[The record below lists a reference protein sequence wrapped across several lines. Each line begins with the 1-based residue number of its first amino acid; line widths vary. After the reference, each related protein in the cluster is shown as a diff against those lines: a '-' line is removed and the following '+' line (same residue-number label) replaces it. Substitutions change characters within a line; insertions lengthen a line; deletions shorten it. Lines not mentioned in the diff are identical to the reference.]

1 MTKLN
6 IAVIGSGI
14 SGLSAAWL
22 LAKKHTVTIFEKADY
37 VGGHAN
43 TVDVMTGDGLA
54 PVDTGFIVF
63 NDTNYPNLSALFRH
77 LGVACDDT
85 VMGFSLTC
93 DDGRYEYSAS
103 GANGYFGQR
112 SNIARIRHWMLLKE
126 IARFFS
132 EAKTRIGIYHR
143 DTPLGEFLKCENY
156 TQTFIEDHILPMG
169 AAIWSSTTD
178 DMLAFPAQ
186 SFIQFYDNHGML
198 QFKNRPL
205 WRTVRGG
212 SRNYIRRILE
222 DSALDVRLGSDLK
235 HIRRKGDCVTLET
248 TDGVVHLFDHVVMA
262 THPDQALGLLGDAD
276 AAEQALLSQFT
287 YQENIAVLHRDPSWL
302 PRRRRL
308 WTSWNY
314 LKSGGSGDLC
324 VTYWMNQLQRLP
336 TRENLFVTLNPTEQI
351 DPDLVLRRFNYEHP
365 VFDTEALRA
374 QTKMASIQGQR
385 RTWFCGSWLGYG
397 FHEDGIASGL
407 NVAEQLGGVARP
419 WRRDQDYIR
428 NAPSEQLELQVAE

>member
-1 MTKLN
+1 LTKLN

-37 VGGHAN
+37 AGGHAN
-43 TVDVMTGDGLA
+43 TVDVMTGDGPA
-54 PVDTGFIVF
+54 SVDTGFIVF
-63 NDTNYPNLSALFRH
+63 NEINYPNLSALFRH

-112 SNIARIRHWMLLKE
+112 SNIARIRHWVLLKE

-132 EAKTRIGIYHR
+132 EAKTRMGIYHK
-143 DTPLGEFLKCENY
+143 DTPLGEFLKRENY
-156 TQTFIEDHILPMG
+156 SQSFIEDHILPMG

-205 WRTVRGG
+205 WRTVKGG
-212 SRNYIRRILE
+212 SRNYVSRILE
-222 DSALDVRLGSDLK
+222 DSALDLRLGTDLK
-235 HIRRKGDCVTLET
+235 HVRRKGDCVTLET

-287 YQENIAVLHRDPSWL
+287 YQKNIAVLHRDPSWM

-324 VTYWMNQLQRLP
+324 VTYWMNQLQQLP

-351 DPDLVLRRFNYEHP
+351 DPDLVVRSFNYEHP
-365 VFDTEALRA
+365 VFDAEALRA

-419 WRRDQDYIR
+419 WRRDHDYIR